1 VKLAR
6 YLAIH
11 DLTQVQFAAAVGVS
25 RVCVNHWVNER
36 KIPLAHQMI
45 AIHGATGGDVSADD
59 FPRQRRVTK
68 FRLAICK

>member
-11 DLTQVQFAAAVGVS
+11 GLARVQFAAAVGVS

-36 KIPLAHQMI
+36 KIPLSRQMLANQMI
-45 AIHGATGGDVSADD
+45 NTAKPIMPAIPPAGIAG
-59 FPRQRRVTK
+59 PQ
-68 FRLAICK
+68 